1 MGKSTAT
8 WSKAWCSNFWEA
20 STSATPTMSST
31 GAVLPLE
38 CHHHWPV
45 QGLETTESSDK
56 QEWRIKASWLWLG
69 TGVWYSCAMLQCR
82 GNILYGSDEQKFALK
97 AFVIKETFRWL
108 LYGTDHQTF
117 SLVPSCIL
125 QALICGKLN
134 FVLRTALI
142 FTIPRSAGC
151 IFAELAN
158 AGRPLFPGSDVD
170 DQIKRVGLFFSHCR
184 ILIVCL
190 DQVFKLLGTPTE
202 DTWQGMASLPDYKPF
217 PLYQPSLSLGQVTTC
232 DICAIYDI
240 SNQLTCLNSVL

>member
-1 MGKSTAT
+1 MCT
-8 WSKAWCSNFWEA
+8 N
-20 STSATPTMSST
+20 P
-31 GAVLPLE
+31 
-38 CHHHWPV
+38 
-45 QGLETTESSDK
+45 
-56 QEWRIKASWLWLG
+56 
-69 TGVWYSCAMLQCR
+69 
-82 GNILYGSDEQKFALK
+82 NILYGSDELKFAPK

-134 FVLRTALI
+134 FVLRIALI
-142 FTIPRSAGC
+142 YTIPRSAGC

-170 DQIKRVGLFFSHCR
+170 DQIKRAGLFLTLPDSDSLFHK
-184 ILIVCL
+184 
-190 DQVFKLLGTPTE
+190 VFKLLGTPTE

-240 SNQLTCLNSVL
+240 SNQLTCRNSVF